1 MITPVIVLGSTGF
14 VAGLGLFIASK
25 KFAVEKDPKIEEVD
39 ELLPGANCGACG
51 LPGCSSLAEAIV
63 KGDVLPSACPVAD
76 NESVGKI
83 AELLGIEAGTNVKH
97 VARVKCNGGCHNS
110 PEKYKYYGPGDCHSI
125 TMLAG
130 GNKEC
135 IYGCVGGGSCVK
147 ACAFNAMEMGEDKI
161 PRIFE
166 DKCTACGMCV
176 KACPRDIIELMPIE
190 NKFVVNCCSKDKG
203 PETKKACSVGCI
215 ACRLCAKNCPVDAIT
230 VENNL
235 AKIDPEI
242 CTNCGKCE
250 EVCPM
255 KTINNYCN
263 HCASQS

>member
-1 MITPVIVLGSTGF
+1 MITSIIVLGSTGF

-25 KFAVEKDPKIEEVD
+25 KFAVEKDPKIEEVN

-63 KGDVLPSACPVAD
+63 NGDVLPSACPVAD
-76 NESVGKI
+76 DESLGKI
-83 AELLGIEAGTNVKH
+83 AELLGIEAGSKVKN

-125 TMLAG
+125 TMLVG

-147 ACAFNAMEMGEDKI
+147 AC
-161 PRIFE
+161 
-166 DKCTACGMCV
+166 
-176 KACPRDIIELMPIE
+176 PRDIIELMPAE

-255 KTINNYCN
+255 KTINNYCG
-263 HCASQS
+263 SQS